1 MFSLTA
7 AGFAFTFGCF
17 IGCFLT
23 SNMILPSFIITFILS
38 VILFFLRKKL
48 KYIFASCLFL
58 SLSFLLM
65 FIHNSINYVNIENL
79 EDYGYEAVVEEASYG
94 YCDKFTLRITR
105 GDLENKKLL
114 AETYVDNDINKGD
127 TVYFKGEIE
136 NFPDELGFDD
146 RISYASKG
154 VFLKST
160 VDFEDDLT
168 LIYENTEV
176 GFWDSVKNYFSA
188 SLNKVMPKY
197 AAELTDAML
206 LGNRVNLD
214 EKVTEGFRIS
224 GGSHFLAVSGLHL
237 SVLVSF
243 VGNLL
248 YKFKIKHTIRDLVLI
263 IFLILYMALTG
274 FRFSVQRAG
283 IMAILV
289 ILARI
294 FGRVDDSLSSL
305 SIAGFI
311 ICFINPYAAADIG
324 FILSFTATLGII
336 LVNNLKIGEKFK
348 SKHKF
353 LGSVW
358 ENIIISLAACVF
370 TVPVSMCFFG
380 YFSVYTIL
388 TSIVLSIP
396 VAFIIS
402 AGFLA
407 TVLSAIFTPLA
418 LLPALVTTVFSKF
431 VIWYVSLI
439 SPVSYYM
446 VGETSFFIF
455 TFTLIMLLVFVKKPS
470 KSTVLVF
477 VISFI
482 CLLGGTY
489 LIKYFLTKPTVTVE
503 YFSYGYIAKINDRDG
518 TLVLTDNADR
528 YVSLYGE
535 DEEVYDLSEN
545 LTISKENYIINI
557 NEGYALVNYGDR
569 KIILNT
575 DKDVKEKAD
584 VQVYYNLKAK
594 AEADI
599 NIIITENSIDGL
611 KDMLSK
617 GNYLLTEGVT
627 FTFENNTL
635 KFY

>member
-38 VILFFLRKKL
+38 IVLFFLRKKL
-48 KYIFASCLFL
+48 KIIFASCLFL

-65 FIHNSINYVNIENL
+65 YIHNSINYANIENL
-79 EDYGYEAVVEEASYG
+79 EEYGYEAVVEEANYG
-94 YCDKFTLRITR
+94 YCDKFTIRITK
-105 GDLENKKLL
+105 GELENRKLL
-114 AETYVDNDINKGD
+114 VETYVDNDINKGD
-127 TVYFKGEIE
+127 TVYFKGKIE
-136 NFPDELGFDD
+136 NFPDELGFDE

-168 LIYENTEV
+168 LIYDNADL

-188 SLNKVMPKY
+188 SLYKVMPKY

-214 EKVTEGFRIS
+214 ERVVEGFKIS

-237 SVLVSF
+237 SILVNF

-248 YKFKIKHTIRDLVLI
+248 YKFKIKHRIRDIILI
-263 IFLILYMALTG
+263 IFLVLYMALTG

-283 IMAILV
+283 IMAIFV

-294 FGRVDDSLSSL
+294 FGRIDDSLSTL

-311 ICFINPYAAADIG
+311 ICLINPYAAADIG

-353 LGSVW
+353 LGSIW
-358 ENIIISLAACVF
+358 ESIIISIAACVF
-370 TVPVSMCFFG
+370 TVPVSMCYFG
-380 YFSVYTIL
+380 YFSIYTVL

-396 VAFIIS
+396 VTFILS

-407 TVLSAIFTPLA
+407 IVLSGIFAPLA
-418 LLPALVTTVFSKF
+418 LLPALITTVFSKF

-439 SPVSYYM
+439 SPVSYYTM
-446 VGETSFFIF
+446 GETSFFIF
-455 TFTLIMLLVFVKKPS
+455 AFTLIMLLVFVKKPS
-470 KSTVLVF
+470 KSTVLTF
-477 VISFI
+477 ALSFI
-482 CLLGGTY
+482 LLLGGAF
-489 LIKYFLTKPTVTVE
+489 LIRLFFVKPTVTVE
-503 YFSYGYIAKINDRDG
+503 YFSYGYIAKLNDRDG
-518 TLVLTDNADR
+518 TLVLSDNADR
-528 YVSLYGE
+528 YVSLYGD
-535 DEEVYDLSEN
+535 DEEVYDLGEN

-557 NEGYALVNYGDR
+557 KEGYAIVNFGDR

-575 DKDVKEKAD
+575 DKEVKEKAD

-599 NIIITENSIDGL
+599 NIIITENSIDNL

-617 GNYLLTEGVT
+617 GNYLLTEGIT